1 MRIPTLRNASRLFL
15 LVTAALALGAPAM
28 AQEATYEITV
38 TNLTR
43 AQIFAPPIAAVH
55 APSVGLFTPGEP
67 ASDELAVMAEDGNSA
82 PLAEL
87 LGSSSEVY
95 GVATA
100 GGPVLPGQSLT
111 FEVTANGRGGVISV
125 AGMLVTTNDAFFAA
139 TNVPAPWFQLRGIG
153 FQSALSTV
161 NAYAWDAGSEA
172 NTELCAEIPGPPCG
186 NGGVRNPD
194 GAEGFVHIHP
204 GIHGIGDLSAANYD
218 WRNPAARVRVVRVR

>member
-1 MRIPTLRNASRLFL
+1 MNISFTRNISKIAL
-15 LVTAALALGAPAM
+15 LLTTVLALSAPVF
-28 AQEATYEITV
+28 AQDATYEITV

-55 APSVGLFTPGEP
+55 GASASLFTPGEP
-67 ASDELAVMAEDGNSA
+67 ASDELALMAEDGNSA

-87 LGSSSEVY
+87 LSNSSEVY

-111 FEVTANGRGGVISV
+111 FEVTASGRGGVISV

-139 TNVPAPWFQLRGIG
+139 ANVPAPWFQLRGIG
-153 FQSALSTV
+153 LQSALSTV

-186 NGGVRNPD
+186 NGGVRNTE

-204 GIHGIGDLSAANYD
+204 GIHGGGDLSAADYD
-218 WRNPAARVRVVRVR
+218 WRNPAASVRIVRVR